1 MHLLHLTDFHYG
13 DPATAPQDPASPA
26 LSKSLPIVDR
36 LERCQKS
43 LTGIPLDALILSGDF
58 SMDGNPADA
67 RQLMQE
73 IDLFFPD
80 LPVAFVPRPAL
91 HALRCLS
98 G

>member
-1 MHLLHLTDFHYG
+1 
-13 DPATAPQDPASPA
+13 
-26 LSKSLPIVDR
+26 
-36 LERCQKS
+36 
-43 LTGIPLDALILSGDF
+43 LDALILSGDF